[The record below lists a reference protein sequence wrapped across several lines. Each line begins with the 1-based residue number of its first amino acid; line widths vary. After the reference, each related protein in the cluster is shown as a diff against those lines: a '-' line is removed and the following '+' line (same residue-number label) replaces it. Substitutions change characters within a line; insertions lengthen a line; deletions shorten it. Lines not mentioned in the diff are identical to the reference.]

1 MLVKG
6 GPEIKAKIS
15 ETSETQVG
23 SNLDIDQ
30 MLDDINSILYKA
42 GDINISKGGKTKKR
56 WKQSRKEWF
65 DEDLS
70 KLKHELISLAKAV
83 ANDYSNMYLRGKF
96 FSLKKSFKKACIRK
110 RNTFRQTI
118 LDNLER
124 LENKNPKEY
133 WELFNQLKSKSANIN
148 CGDNIPEDRWIE
160 HYSNLLGPKEYDPT
174 KLAQIEER
182 IQNLKNEPYFS
193 ELDFSVSDS
202 EITLAIRS
210 LKKTKPL
217 ASTTSAG
224 RWL

>member
-6 GPEIKAKIS
+6 ATEIKAKIS

-42 GDINISKGGKTKKR
+42 GDLNISKGRKTKKR
-56 WKQSRKEWF
+56 RQQSRKEWF

-96 FSLKKSFKKACIRK
+96 FSLKKSFEKACIRT

-133 WELFNQLKSKSANIN
+133 WELFNQLKSKGENIN

-160 HYSNLLGPKEYDPT
+160 YYSNLLGPKEYDPT

-182 IQNLKNEPYFS
+182 IQNL
-193 ELDFSVSDS
+193 
-202 EITLAIRS
+202 
-210 LKKTKPL
+210 
-217 ASTTSAG
+217 
-224 RWL
+224 